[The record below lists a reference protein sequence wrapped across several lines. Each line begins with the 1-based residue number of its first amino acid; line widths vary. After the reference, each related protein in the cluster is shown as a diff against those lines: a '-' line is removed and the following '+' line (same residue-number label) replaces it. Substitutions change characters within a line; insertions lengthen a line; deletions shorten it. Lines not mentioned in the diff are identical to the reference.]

1 MNAKEIAEIWAAY
14 PETATG
20 EEYVLKKTLGK
31 AYLAQSKELAEA
43 KAALIGYGKNPDE
56 CVDDMPCVGHMA
68 YIEVEAKFTALKER
82 LKNPTEEMCV
92 AGIGAVFDLGLIDT
106 RVVRP
111 VFKAMIDEANWKPN
125 DGRKIDN

>member
-1 MNAKEIAEIWAAY
+1 MNAKEIIEVAELIVNGYHVSTKRPLRCLAQ
-14 PETATG
+14 
-20 EEYVLKKTLGK
+20 
-31 AYLAQSKELAEA
+31 AYLDQSRELANYVAGERVTLTAIENLGDQILITEA
-43 KAALIGYGKNPDE
+43 
-56 CVDDMPCVGHMA
+56 
-68 YIEVEAKFTALKER
+68 VEKEFTALKER

-92 AGIGAVFDLGLIDT
+92 AGIGAVLDLGLSDT